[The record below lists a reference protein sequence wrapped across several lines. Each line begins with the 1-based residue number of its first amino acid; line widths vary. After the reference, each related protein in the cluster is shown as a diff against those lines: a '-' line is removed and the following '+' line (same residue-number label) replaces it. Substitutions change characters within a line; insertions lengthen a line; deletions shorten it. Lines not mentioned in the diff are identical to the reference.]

1 MSIYIKESDIPKTRN
16 RKDLIRKFFR
26 GQIIPSYTDPECTQL
41 QCDGKGESGRGSSR
55 SITELHE
62 IVKSRFPITSLKA
75 IVKIVYQ
82 IIEEDKSIIL
92 VWCNKI
98 NKVVVKY
105 VSNKSSVWMSEH
117 SRKNYLTIKGED
129 GYSLQDFEEIK
140 ETL

>member
-1 MSIYIKESDIPKTRN
+1 MAIYIKESDVPKTGT

-26 GQIIPSYTDPECTQL
+26 GQIIPSYTNPECTNL
-41 QCDGKGESGRGSSR
+41 QCDGKGESGKGSSR

-62 IVKSRFPITSLKA
+62 IVKSRFPVTSLKA
-75 IVKIVYQ
+75 IIKIIYQ

-92 VWCNKI
+92 IWCNKI

-105 VSNKSSVWMSEH
+105 EPNKSANWITNY
-117 SRKNYLTIKGED
+117 SRKNYFTQKGED
-129 GYSLQDFEEIK
+129 GYSLEDFEEIK